1 MKSELKEKGKKM
13 SLLTLS
19 HIVVFFGLF
28 LAALGGF
35 GTYHFGKKEADKKDK
50 ASVADREKLQNRIND
65 LQKELGL
72 IQSSTTS
79 IDEKIT
85 LLYESNQAKKHKWNE
100 VKIRAPVIADYVF
113 LLFRSS
119 MGKIS
124 GNARLKGSKEI
135 YPFSTLVN
143 NKIPLAVHNLWLPD
157 KKQYQEGPTL
167 EYEIVETS
175 DEKDSLKI
183 FSAGFH
189 MSTGM

>member
-1 MKSELKEKGKKM
+1 MKSELNKKGKKM
-13 SLLTLS
+13 SLLTFS
-19 HIVVFFGLF
+19 HIVIFLGVL

-35 GTYHFGKKEADKKDK
+35 GTYYFGKKEAGKKDK
-50 ASVADREKLQNRIND
+50 ASAADQEKLQNRIND

-72 IQSSTTS
+72 LQTSTTS
-79 IDEKIT
+79 IDEKIS
-85 LLYESNQAKKHKWNE
+85 LIFESNEAKKQKWNE
-100 VKIRAPVIADYVF
+100 VKVKAPVIADYVF

-124 GNARLKGSKEI
+124 GNVRLKGAKEI

-143 NKIPLAVHNLWLPD
+143 NKIPLAIHNLWLPD
-157 KKQYQEGPTL
+157 KKQYQADPTL

-183 FSAGFH
+183 FSAGFR

>member
-1 MKSELKEKGKKM
+1 MKSELKKKGNKM

-19 HIVVFFGLF
+19 HIVIFLGVFLT
-28 LAALGGF
+28 ALGGF
-35 GTYHFGKKEADKKDK
+35 GIYYFGKKEADKKDN
-50 ASVADREKLQNRIND
+50 ASAIAQEKLQGRIKD

-72 IQSSTTS
+72 LQTSTTS
-79 IDEKIT
+79 IDEKIS
-85 LLYESNQAKKHKWNE
+85 LIFESNEAKKQKWNE
-100 VKIRAPVIADYVF
+100 VNIKAPVIADYVF

-124 GNARLKGSKEI
+124 GNVRLKGAKEI

-143 NKIPLAVHNLWLPD
+143 NKIPLAIHNLWLPD
-157 KKQYQEGPTL
+157 KKQYQADPTL
-167 EYEIVETS
+167 EYEIIETS

-183 FSAGFH
+183 FSAGFR

>member
-1 MKSELKEKGKKM
+1 M

-19 HIVVFFGLF
+19 HIVILLGIL
-28 LAALGGF
+28 LTALGGF
-35 GTYHFGKKEADKKDK
+35 GTYYFGKIEADKKETVSAK
-50 ASVADREKLQNRIND
+50 AQEKLQVRIKD

-72 IQSSTTS
+72 LQTNTSS
-79 IDEKIT
+79 IDDKIS
-85 LLYESNQAKKHKWNE
+85 LIFESNEAKKKKWNE
-100 VKIRAPVIADYVF
+100 VKVIAPVIADYVF
-113 LLFRSS
+113 LVFRSS

-124 GNARLKGSKEI
+124 GNVRLKGAKEI

-143 NKIPLAVHNLWLPD
+143 NKIPLAIHNLWLPG
-157 KKQYQEGPTL
+157 KKQYQADPTL

-183 FSAGFH
+183 FSAGFR